1 MKDRFLRA
9 CRREPVDRTPVWFMR
24 QAGRYMPEYR
34 DIRARHSLLDICKS
48 PELATIVTLQP
59 VRCIDL
65 DAAILFSDLLLPLE
79 PMGIGFDFV
88 RGEGPTID
96 HPLRHEADFARVR
109 RFDPREELGYVLE
122 AIGQIKQELGGQ
134 LPLIGF

>member
-24 QAGRYMPEYR
+24 QAGRYLPEYR
-34 DIRARHSLLDICKS
+34 EIRARHSLLEICKS

-59 VRCIDL
+59 LKRIDL

-79 PMGIGFDFV
+79 PMGIAFDFV
-88 RGEGPTID
+88 AGEGPARQD
-96 HPLRHEADFARVR
+96 PLRSERDLARVR
-109 RFDPREELGYVLE
+109 RFDPREKLDYVLE
-122 AIGQIKQELGGQ
+122 AIEQVKHELA
-134 LPLIGF
+134 